1 MVTPPSAP
9 RSAAEE
15 VGGSVSQK
23 RKASKELEVR
33 QSASPVLENKKKP
46 PTKKMQRTPQASMT
60 QSKLTGFGIV
70 HSRGGPSSAMEGPP
84 TTVEANMPP
93 LPPPSA
99 EDDVM
104 EVSVPEKGPAASR
117 EHQPITADFLLKAL
131 RENKEDIVKS
141 FNANINA
148 LAVRVEANVAGV
160 AANATSIAGNK
171 EAISTNE
178 KKLDELTSRVR
189 ALERKDRPSPLPMAT
204 RALLS
209 DEYVDARRSVRLWPI
224 KAPSEEDL
232 WGGVGD
238 FLHTTLGIR
247 EDHMGQDDIES
258 ITRVVGQP
266 LPGGVSDEVVVM
278 FFDKKKRDDV
288 FANAPNLAN
297 LVDGDGRP
305 LAGIRLE
312 IPPELTDTFRLL
324 SRFGTRLRARHGQ
337 GTKRHIKFDDYTGSL
352 YTNVKL
358 PGDEN
363 WTKVTPDMAHEDLER
378 SMREENALH
387 QKRLASKLL
396 PGPRDRLSR
405 PLPVPAATAG
415 PSSGRVVAGP
425 PDGRRPRWSIPDKS
439 RSHPY
444 PR

>member
-1 MVTPPSAP
+1 MHLSEDSYTVGLGEGRHTP
-9 RSAAEE
+9 E
-15 VGGSVSQK
+15 
-23 RKASKELEVR
+23 ELEVR

-46 PTKKMQRTPQASMT
+46 SARKMQRTPQANMT
-60 QSKLTGFGIV
+60 QSKLTGFGII
-70 HSRGGPSSAMEGPP
+70 HSRGGSSGALEAPP
-84 TTVEANMPP
+84 AAEQSTLP
-93 LPPPSA
+93 LPGT
-99 EDDVM
+99 EDDIM
-104 EVSVPEKGPAASR
+104 EVSVPEKAAAATR
-117 EHQPITADFLLKAL
+117 VHQPITAEFLLKAL

-148 LAVRVEANVAGV
+148 LAVRVEANATGV

-171 EAISTNE
+171 EAISMNE
-178 KKLDELTSRVR
+178 KKLEELTSRVR
-189 ALERKDRPSPLPMAT
+189 AIEREGRPSPLSIAT

-209 DEYVDARRSVRLWPI
+209 NDYVTARRSVRLWPI
-224 KAPSEEDL
+224 KAYNEEDL
-232 WGGVGD
+232 WGCVGD

-247 EDHMGQDDIES
+247 EDDMGQDDIES
-258 ITRVVGQP
+258 IARVEGQP
-266 LPGGVSDEVVVM
+266 LPGGVSDEVVVK

-288 FANAPNLAN
+288 FANAPNLAS

-337 GTKRHIKFDDYTGSL
+337 GMKRHIKFDNYTGSL

-363 WTKVTPDMAHEDLER
+363 WTRVTPDMAHEDLER
-378 SMREENALH
+378 SMREENSQH

-396 PGPRDRLSR
+396 PGPRERLSR
-405 PLPVPAATAG
+405 PLPVSAATAG
-415 PSSGRVVAGP
+415 PSAGRTVVGP
-425 PDGRRPRWSIPDKS
+425 PAGRRPRWSVPDKS